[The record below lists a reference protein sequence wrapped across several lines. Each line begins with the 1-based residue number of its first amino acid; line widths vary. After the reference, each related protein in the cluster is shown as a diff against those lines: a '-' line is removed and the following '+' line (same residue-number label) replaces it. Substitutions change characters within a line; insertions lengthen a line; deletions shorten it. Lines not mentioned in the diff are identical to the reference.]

1 MFTVKATYRNETRKF
16 SFSGTVLFPTYE
28 EIHQQLYRIFPIS
41 HNYYLSKLIF
51 SPDASKPSRILIG
64 KEVHNAEEY
73 DTRIAPL
80 RRRWP
85 NPLLRFSIFD
95 ETFHKVPSA
104 TAEDSQEVPSP
115 LSFMAIPPPPALL
128 PTTSA
133 PPNLPPT
140 SSFDKGFQEF
150 LAFKAAHPPPPSRA
164 LPVLERPGF
173 LRPPI
178 SPSFIPP
185 PPPIIFR
192 EPPAF
197 SRQHTLSNFPSL
209 LPQAT
214 PSQPCC
220 SVAKGKSEMETLLAS
235 FRKDIDRIMVNTF
248 GESNASTQ
256 LDASHRQT
264 PFRAEISNEI
274 PVASPEASCNTT
286 NVSTA
291 PPSSHWCFVCRN
303 EFSGNWYG
311 CVKCPWHYV
320 CPSCF
325 SKSGATHTFSF
336 GPTHV
341 VQLREA
347 APSIA
352 ITSSAAAMPAE
363 SQSTEIVVDAESNH
377 SPPVIH
383 RNVVCDGCNETIDG
397 VWRKCL
403 DCPDYDLC
411 TPCIESG
418 AAERHNPF
426 HEFFDIETP
435 GPLFVHTVFS
445 GSGERDASQSSR
457 NATADSPAA
466 TLETRH
472 FAACNM
478 CDSRIV
484 GDRFKCVNCPGK
496 NALLDDLES
505 TNGCLKD
512 FDTCANCFKITGEQ
526 HPHHGF
532 VRVSKTSDLM
542 IRNAVTNTAA
552 HYATCDSC
560 RKTIRGVRYKCM
572 HPSCPDFDLCQ
583 NCEALPIPVHPSIH
597 PLLKMKTPDTVIPTV
612 YRVGTTYLI
621 QSRRTCQG
629 ITQTS
634 EPRPPKSS
642 PVSVSQTSSDI
653 SVKKE
658 QESSLV
664 VPESLSPLAILAQ
677 CSDVSATSVGPWGYG
692 LTPAKLPQSPQSP
705 ASSCEEPS
713 SSSTKSSVG
722 SCYQAARPVE
732 QPCAVDCEQS
742 TSPHIDL
749 TQTINGP
756 STEVKSPPLD
766 LNPSLDIFR
775 EVWPRVNQEM
785 KHFTEAR
792 QSEVDLSG
800 SVAESDKAG
809 DTDLGK
815 LAESTNS
822 LVKALWL
829 EKSAES
835 SLKEVS
841 PAIPALSFDAPPMI
855 EPLFSADRDLTALL
869 RGFRTPS
876 PVASEVPAPSS
887 TAFSTLPDSV
897 MDEQTAATPSTE
909 QQEARITPLSCAFVS
924 DTTVPDGQIFPPGA
938 EFVKSWRVLNDG
950 SSLGRRRLRFM
961 GRVEP
966 GKVLDVW
973 TCDLKAPDAPGRY
986 VSYWKLT
993 DGAGQ
998 MFGANIW
1005 IDVTVAQPPRS
1016 AEEADDHSLASSS
1029 MVMPKS
1035 SPDNRSAHSA
1045 GPLGH
1050 LFEPSYASTSKPT
1063 TDGTDDG
1070 ASDGSSVSLVS
1081 VPSSD
1086 DYGSDW
1092 QDMHSQPENLEYVVL
1107 YDSNGSEDE

>member
-1 MFTVKATYRNETRKF
+1 
-16 SFSGTVLFPTYE
+16 
-28 EIHQQLYRIFPIS
+28 
-41 HNYYLSKLIF
+41 
-51 SPDASKPSRILIG
+51 
-64 KEVHNAEEY
+64 
-73 DTRIAPL
+73 
-80 RRRWP
+80 
-85 NPLLRFSIFD
+85 
-95 ETFHKVPSA
+95 
-104 TAEDSQEVPSP
+104 
-115 LSFMAIPPPPALL
+115 
-128 PTTSA
+128 
-133 PPNLPPT
+133 
-140 SSFDKGFQEF
+140 
-150 LAFKAAHPPPPSRA
+150 
-164 LPVLERPGF
+164 
-173 LRPPI
+173 
-178 SPSFIPP
+178 
-185 PPPIIFR
+185 
-192 EPPAF
+192 
-197 SRQHTLSNFPSL
+197 
-209 LPQAT
+209 
-214 PSQPCC
+214 
-220 SVAKGKSEMETLLAS
+220 METLLAS
-235 FRKDIDRIMVNTF
+235 FRKDIDRIILNTF

-256 LDASHRQT
+256 VDTSHRQT
-264 PFRAEISNEI
+264 PFGAEISNEV
-274 PVASPEASCNTT
+274 PLASSEASCNTT

-303 EFSGNWYG
+303 EFSGSWYG
-311 CVKCPWHYV
+311 CVKCPWHHV

-325 SKSGATHTFSF
+325 SKSGAMHTFSF

-352 ITSSAAAMPAE
+352 ITSSAAEMPTE
-363 SQSTEIVVDAESNH
+363 SQSTEIVVDAEPNH

-383 RNVVCDGCNETIDG
+383 RNVVCDGCNEIIVG
-397 VWRKCL
+397 VRRKCL

-411 TPCIESG
+411 TSCIESG
-418 AAERHNPF
+418 GAERHNSF

-435 GPLFVHTVFS
+435 GRVFVHTVFS
-445 GSGERDASQSSR
+445 GSGERDASQNSR
-457 NATADSPAA
+457 NATAGSPHIVAA
-466 TLETRH
+466 TPETRH
-472 FAACNM
+472 FAHCNM
-478 CDSRIV
+478 CDSAIV
-484 GDRFKCVNCPGK
+484 GDRFKCINCP
-496 NALLDDLES
+496 
-505 TNGCLKD
+505 D

-542 IRNAVTNTAA
+542 MRNTVTNTAA
-552 HYATCDSC
+552 HYASCDSC

-612 YRVGTTYLI
+612 YRVGMSNLI
-621 QSRRTCQG
+621 HSRRSCQG
-629 ITQTS
+629 ITQIS
-634 EPRPPKSS
+634 EPRPPNSS
-642 PVSVSQTSSDI
+642 LVSVSRTPSDI

-658 QESSLV
+658 QEPSLV
-664 VPESLSPLAILAQ
+664 VPESLSPLTILAQ
-677 CSDVSATSVGPWGYG
+677 CHDVSATSVGPWGYG
-692 LTPAKLPQSPQSP
+692 LTPAKLPQSPQPP
-705 ASSCEEPS
+705 ASNCEEPS
-713 SSSTKSSVG
+713 SSSTKLSVS

-732 QPCAVDCEQS
+732 AQQPSAVDHEQS
-742 TSPHIDL
+742 TSPHSDL
-749 TQTINGP
+749 TQMIDRP
-756 STEVKSPPLD
+756 STEVNSPPLG

-785 KHFTEAR
+785 KHFTEER
-792 QSEVDLSG
+792 QSEVDLSN
-800 SVAESDKAG
+800 SVAESDKAIE
-809 DTDLGK
+809 TDLGK
-815 LAESTNS
+815 LAEPTNS
-822 LVKALWL
+822 LIKALWL
-829 EKSAES
+829 EKSTES
-835 SLKEVS
+835 PLEEVS
-841 PAIPALSFDAPPMI
+841 PVIRALSFDAPPMI
-855 EPLFSADRDLTALL
+855 EPVFSADRDLTALL
-869 RGFRTPS
+869 RGLRTPS
-876 PVASEVPAPSS
+876 PVASEAPAPSS

-897 MDEQTAATPSTE
+897 MDEQPAATSSTE

-950 SSLGRRRLRFM
+950 EQPWPETTEVQFVAGESFSPEADSSM
-961 GRVEP
+961 VVKVGRVEP
-966 GKVLDVW
+966 GKALDVW

-1016 AEEADDHSLASSS
+1016 ADEADDHSLASSS
-1029 MVMPKS
+1029 MVMPKP
-1035 SPDNRSAHSA
+1035 SPDNRSAHSV

-1092 QDMHSQPENLEYVVL
+1092 QDTHSQPENLEYVVL